1 MANLLENSGFEGNWW
16 RKTHT
21 GQEFGEIFVPEHW
34 VAFWKQGGPVPHDPD
49 NPIGYGRPEM
59 HVINREPPFL
69 DPLRIY
75 EGNRGLKLFTFYRIH
90 DAGVYQRVEGITPGT
105 RLRGTGF
112 AHAWSSSQ
120 DNPRVSDGVGEG
132 PFFVRAIDY
141 NQVDNVRNFTFA
153 IGIDPTG
160 GTDPWASTVVWG
172 EGAHI
177 YNAHAQVP
185 PVEVVAQGTAVT
197 FFARS
202 TVLWPFKHCDA
213 YMDGMELVTVEGGVL
228 PPAQPPVVGPGE
240 PSVPLVVTMTPEMHM
255 QGEPFQ
261 ITAAGGP
268 APDKLTVEFSGGE
281 IFWGKITH
289 TATGTTWRNVVV
301 KPGTYTAKISVE
313 GQVLHTLSFQVQ
325 ARPASGAIPHDF
337 VPPREAYARTYVLLP
352 PGAGDPWLRAALDSG
367 VWSKYHWTIG
377 GSADDAGAGPRARK
391 VIAVNPQAWPS
402 DLKAFFNQYY
412 PGVDYVAIVANTPE
426 DLRRSLSTM

>member
-1 MANLLENSGFEGNWW
+1 MTNLLENPGFEGDWW
-16 RKTHT
+16 RETHT
-21 GQEFGEIFVPEHW
+21 GQEFGEIYVPEHW
-34 VAFWKQGGPVPHDPD
+34 VAFWKEGGPVPHDPR

-59 HVINREPPFL
+59 HVINRESPFL
-69 DPLRIY
+69 DPLRIQ
-75 EGNRGLKLFTFYRIH
+75 EGNRGLKFFTFYRIH
-90 DAGVYQRVEGITPGT
+90 DAGVYQRVEGVTQGML
-105 RLRGTGF
+105 LRGTGF

-141 NQVDNVRNFTFA
+141 DRVDNVRNFTFA

-185 PVEVVAQGTAVT
+185 PVEVVVQGTAVT

-213 YMDGMELVTVEGGVL
+213 YLDGMELVAVEGGVL
-228 PPAQPPVVGPGE
+228 PPEEPPVVEQP
-240 PSVPLVVTMTPEMHM
+240 VPLVVTMTPELRVL
-255 QGEPFQ
+255 GEPFE
-261 ITAAGGP
+261 ITASGGP
-268 APDKLTVEFSGGE
+268 APDKLTVEFTGGE
-281 IFWGKITH
+281 VFRGNTMQ
-289 TATGTTWRNVVV
+289 TATGMTWRNVVV
-301 KPGTYTAKISVE
+301 TPGTYTAEISVE
-313 GQVLHTLSFQVQ
+313 EQVLHTLSFDVQ
-325 ARPASGAIPHDF
+325 ARPVSDAIPHDF
-337 VPPREAYARTYVLLP
+337 VPPREPYARTYVLLP

-377 GSADDAGAGPRARK
+377 GSADDAGAGPRTRK
-391 VIAVNPQAWPS
+391 VIAVNPQEWPG
-402 DLKAFFNQYY
+402 DLQAFFIQYY

-426 DLRRSLSTM
+426 DLRRILSGM

>member
-1 MANLLENSGFEGNWW
+1 MTNLLKNPGFEGNWW

-21 GQEFGEIFVPEHW
+21 GQEFGEIYVPEHW
-34 VAFWKQGGPVPHDPD
+34 VAFWKEGGPVPHDPG

-69 DPLRIY
+69 DPLRIQD
-75 EGNRGLKLFTFYRIH
+75 GNRALKFFSFYRIH
-90 DAGVYQRVEGITPGT
+90 DGGVYQRVEGIVPGT

-112 AHAWSSSQ
+112 AHAWSSGQ

-141 NQVDNVRNFTFA
+141 DKVDNVRNFTFT

-160 GTDPWASTVVWG
+160 GTDPWADTVVWG

-177 YNAHAQVP
+177 YNVHAQVP

-202 TVLWPFKHCDA
+202 AVLWPFKHCDA
-213 YMDGMELVTVEGGVL
+213 YMDEMELVVVDGNGVT
-228 PPAQPPVVGPGE
+228 PE
-240 PSVPLVVTMTPEMHM
+240 DPSIPLVVEITPTALV
-255 QGEPFQ
+255 QGEPFE
-261 ITAAGGP
+261 ITASGGP
-268 APDKLTVEFSGGE
+268 APDEMVIQFTGGE
-281 IFWGKITH
+281 VFRGTTTR
-289 TATGTTWRNVVV
+289 TATGMTWRNVVV
-301 KPGTYTAKISVE
+301 TPGTYTAKISTAE
-313 GQVLHTLSFQVQ
+313 GQVLHEMSFKVG
-325 ARPASGAIPHDF
+325 ARPASGAVPHDF
-337 VPPREAYARTYVLLP
+337 VPPREPYARTYVLLP

-377 GSADDAGAGPRARK
+377 GSADDAGVGPRARK
-391 VIAVNPQAWPS
+391 VIAINPQGWPG

-426 DLRRSLSTM
+426 DLRRVLSNM

>member
-1 MANLLENSGFEGNWW
+1 MILAIINL
-16 RKTHT
+16 
-21 GQEFGEIFVPEHW
+21 
-34 VAFWKQGGPVPHDPD
+34 
-49 NPIGYGRPEM
+49 
-59 HVINREPPFL
+59 EPPFL
-69 DPLRIY
+69 DPLRIH
-75 EGNRGLKLFTFYRIH
+75 EGNRGLKFFTFYRIH
-90 DAGVYQRVEGITPGT
+90 DAGVYQHVEGITPGT
-105 RLRGTGF
+105 LLRGTGF

-141 NQVDNVRNFTFA
+141 DKVDNVRNFTFA

-160 GTDPWASTVVWG
+160 GMDPWASTVVWG

-213 YMDGMELVTVEGGVL
+213 YMDGMELVAVEGGVL

-240 PSVPLVVTMTPEMHM
+240 PPVPLVVTMTPDVRV
-255 QGEPFQ
+255 QGEPFE
-261 ITAAGGP
+261 ITASGGP
-268 APDKLTVEFSGGE
+268 APDKLTVEFTGGE
-281 IFWGKITH
+281 IFWGEITRM
-289 TATGTTWRNVVV
+289 ATSATWRNVVV
-301 KPGTYTAKISVE
+301 TPGTYTAQISVE
-313 GQVLHTLSFQVQ
+313 GQVLHTMSFKVQ
-325 ARPASGAIPHDF
+325 ARPVSGAIPHDF
-337 VPPREAYARTYVLLP
+337 VPPREPYARTYVLLP

-377 GSADDAGAGPRARK
+377 GSADDAGAGPRTRK
-391 VIAVNPQAWPS
+391 VIAINPQEWPG
-402 DLKAFFNQYY
+402 DLRAFFNQYY
-412 PGVDYVAIVANTPE
+412 PGVDYVALVVNTPE
-426 DLRRSLSTM
+426 DLRRVLSNM

>member
-1 MANLLENSGFEGNWW
+1 MTNLLNNPGFEGNWW
-16 RKTHT
+16 RRTHT

-34 VAFWKQGGPVPHDPD
+34 VAYWKEGGPVPHDPT

-69 DPLRIY
+69 DPLRIQ
-75 EGNRGLKLFTFYRIH
+75 EGNRGLKFFSFYRIH
-90 DAGVYQRVEGITPGT
+90 DAGVYQRVEGIAPGT
-105 RLRGTGF
+105 WLRGTGF

-141 NQVDNVRNFTFA
+141 DQVNNVRNFTFT

-202 TVLWPFKHCDA
+202 AVLWPFKHCDA
-213 YMDGMELVTVEGGVL
+213 YMDAMELIVVEGGVL
-228 PPAQPPVVGPGE
+228 PPEDPPVVVPGE
-240 PSVPLVVTMTPEMHM
+240 PPVALAVTMTPEVPV
-255 QGEPFQ
+255 QGQPFE
-261 ITAAGGP
+261 ITALGSVV
-268 APDKLTVEFSGGE
+268 PDRVTIQFTGGE
-281 IFWGKITH
+281 VFQGLTSQ
-289 TATGTTWRNVVV
+289 TATSKTWRNVVV
-301 KPGTYTAKISVE
+301 TPGTYTARILDS
-313 GQVLHTLSFQVQ
+313 GQVVHTVSFRVL
-325 ARPASGAIPHDF
+325 ARPVSAVVPHDF
-337 VPPREAYARTYVLLP
+337 VPPREAYARTYLLLP
-352 PGAGDPWLRAALDSG
+352 PGAGDTWLRAALESG
-367 VWSKYHWTIG
+367 VWDKYHWTIG
-377 GSADDAGAGPRARK
+377 GSADDAGVGPRTRR
-391 VIAVNPQAWPS
+391 VIAVNPQGWPS
-402 DLKAFFNQYY
+402 DLKTFFNQYY

-426 DLRRSLSTM
+426 DLRRVLSNM